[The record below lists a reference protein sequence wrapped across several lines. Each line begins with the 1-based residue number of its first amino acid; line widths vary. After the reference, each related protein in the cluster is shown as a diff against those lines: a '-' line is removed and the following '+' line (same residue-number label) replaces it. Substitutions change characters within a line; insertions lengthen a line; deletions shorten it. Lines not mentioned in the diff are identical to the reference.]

1 MVTLPASLLR
11 QAVGRGSMR
20 GEGSEPATVVYGSV
34 RWWLGAVFGVT
45 GFAGMLA
52 IPPLAPILQVLAEM
66 GVPSESAAVAALSIQ
81 RTLGLV
87 WWMLWWWIG
96 EVVPLPVTAL
106 LPALVGP
113 LLGLMQLQDG
123 RVQPLSVR
131 TFLQGYAD
139 PIVLLFLG
147 TFVLA
152 EALREYG
159 IDRRWALWLLRRP
172 WVMRSP
178 RRLLFAVMVG
188 SAVVSMWM
196 NNTATAAMFMPVAVG
211 IMLHLQPG
219 RERGAAEL
227 GSALVL
233 GVAWAASIGGMM
245 TIVGTAPNGIAVG
258 VLRQYGVEVGF
269 LEWMRYGL
277 PAGAILLLLAW
288 VVLSA
293 SMHHSQKSS
302 QNAWGQLGQ
311 DAGWAAPMGK
321 GARRVLVVFATV
333 VVLWLCVPLLSGWLP
348 GLKGVDV
355 WSIAL
360 LGAAAL
366 FLLPSGE
373 RPGSLL
379 EWSAAQRIDWGT
391 LLLFGG
397 GLSLSGLLVAT
408 GTAAVLTHLLA
419 RVLSG
424 VPSIVVL
431 GLLLLAANLATE
443 LMSNTAL
450 AALLLPL
457 VVPLLSTLGV
467 PVEPATVVLAMV
479 TSCAFMLP
487 VATPP
492 NAIAYATRLVPLPQM
507 VHRGIL
513 MNVISTLVLAALAWL
528 L

>member
-1 MVTLPASLLR
+1 MAAEAEQLQWGVPW
-11 QAVGRGSMR
+11 GRM
-20 GEGSEPATVVYGSV
+20 
-34 RWWLGAVFGVT
+34 RWWVGMFVGL
-45 GFAGMLA
+45 AGCAGILLL
-52 IPPLAPILQVLAEM
+52 PPLGIVEEHVVALGVRAEHVSSVVLSVQRVLA
-66 GVPSESAAVAALSIQ
+66 L
-81 RTLGLV
+81 L
-87 WWMLWWWIG
+87 WWMLWWWVG

-113 LLGLMQLQDG
+113 FLGLVSPRDG
-123 RVQPLSVR
+123 QVEPLPLR
-131 TFLQGYAD
+131 AFMQGYAD
-139 PIVLLFLG
+139 PIVFLFLG

-152 EALREYG
+152 EGLREYG
-159 IDRRWALWLLRRP
+159 VDRRWALRLLRHP

-178 RRLLFAVMVG
+178 RRLLFAVMLG
-188 SAVVSMWM
+188 SAAVSMWM
-196 NNTATAAMFMPVAVG
+196 NNTATAALFMPIAVG
-211 IMLHLQPG
+211 IMLHLQPRQG
-219 RERGAAEL
+219 RDAAEL
-227 GSALVL
+227 GATLVL

-258 VLRQYGVEVGF
+258 ILRQYGIEVGF
-269 LEWMRYGL
+269 LEWIRYGL
-277 PAGAILLLLAW
+277 PAGSILLLLAW

-293 SMHHSQKSS
+293 SMHPSQGSLR
-302 QNAWGQLGQ
+302 NAWEYLEQ
-311 DAGWAAPMGK
+311 DIEDAAPMGK
-321 GARRVLVVFATV
+321 GARRVLAVFASV

-348 GLKGVDV
+348 GLRAVDT

-373 RPGSLL
+373 RRGSLL
-379 EWSAAQRIDWGT
+379 QWDAAQRIDWGT

-397 GLSLSGLLVAT
+397 GLSLSGLLVTTGAAT
-408 GTAAVLTHLLA
+408 VLTHLLVRA
-419 RVLSG
+419 LSG
-424 VPSIVVL
+424 VPPVVVL

-457 VVPLLSTLGV
+457 VVPLLGALGV

-492 NAIAYATRLVPLPQM
+492 NAIAYATQLVPLPQM
-507 VHRGIL
+507 VRRGIA
-513 MNVISTLVLAALAWL
+513 MNIISTLVLAVLAWL